1 MMAGTVISL
10 PRAAGSTRRL
20 MARRPPLTVYFH
32 GGGFVIGDLDTHD
45 GLTFK
50 DSRRE
55 WNFVVVRAFSQTRS
69 QAQTRLSFAGLLG
82 EVDLLV
88 VGAGPA
94 GIALVAE
101 ARAAGVPAKRILIL
115 EKAEAHSWII
125 RKYYPAAKPVLANY
139 KGIVAKCTGVLC
151 IPDLT
156 REETLTYL
164 DRAIRDSEVEV
175 RYHEEVHRI
184 AREPDGRLRVDS
196 ASAAYR
202 ARVVVIAI
210 GIIGRPQRP
219 AYPIPRGAKEKIHFD
234 VTSEEICGKDVL
246 VVGGGD
252 TAAEYC
258 QFLAQQRNRVVLS
271 YRGRELT
278 RPNPINR
285 DSVLAL
291 EQQAKVTIV
300 LGSNISGLEVVG
312 DRVRVRFRESVLH
325 PPLEVDRVIYAL
337 GGTTPENFLKSVGIA
352 FDGPSPRLTHSFET
366 SVPGLF
372 LAGDLTAGK
381 KGGSIILAFNS
392 AAAAMR
398 QICESHGIC
407 RVAHPVTS

>member
-1 MMAGTVISL
+1 M
-10 PRAAGSTRRL
+10 P
-20 MARRPPLTVYFH
+20 
-32 GGGFVIGDLDTHD
+32 GDI
-45 GLTFK
+45 
-50 DSRRE
+50 
-55 WNFVVVRAFSQTRS
+55 
-69 QAQTRLSFAGLLG
+69 
-82 EVDLLV
+82 DLLV

-94 GIALVAE
+94 GIALAAE

-139 KGIVAKCTGVLC
+139 KGFVAKCTGVLC

-164 DRAIRDSEVEV
+164 DRAIRDSAVEV
-175 RYHEEVHRI
+175 HYREEVQRI
-184 AREPDGRLRVDS
+184 AREPDRWLRVESSS
-196 ASAAYR
+196 AVYH

-219 AYPIPRGAKEKIHFD
+219 PYPIPRGIKEKISFD
-234 VTSEEICGKDVL
+234 VTSEEICGKDVV

-252 TAAEYC
+252 TATEYC
-258 QFLAQQRNRVVLS
+258 QFLVQQRNRVVLS

-291 EQQAKVTIV
+291 QQQGKLTIV
-300 LGSNISGLEVVG
+300 LQSNIIGLAVAGEK
-312 DRVRVRFRESVLH
+312 VRVNFRESAVR
-325 PPLEVDRVIYAL
+325 PLEVDRVIYAL
-337 GGTTPENFLKSVGIA
+337 GGTTPENFLKSVGIE

-381 KGGSIILAFNS
+381 KGGSIIFAFNS

-407 RVAHPVTS
+407 GVAERTTI